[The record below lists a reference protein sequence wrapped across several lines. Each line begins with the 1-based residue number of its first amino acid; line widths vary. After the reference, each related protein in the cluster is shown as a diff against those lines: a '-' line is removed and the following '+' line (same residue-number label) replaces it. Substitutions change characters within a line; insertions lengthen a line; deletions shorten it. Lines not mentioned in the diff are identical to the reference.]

1 MITVK
6 EAQSRIISNKISLNI
21 ETIKVKD
28 SLGRV
33 TCKNIKSKVFNPPN
47 DVSAMD
53 GYALKFKD
61 AIRIKSNPISIVGES
76 SAGSPYKKNI
86 KINQCIRISTGATIP
101 NGLDCILLKE
111 KVKETNGKIFYIN
124 QNIKKGEYIR
134 KKGLNFKKNDLLIR
148 KNHIITSRDIGIITS
163 ANYSN
168 IKVYKK
174 PIVSVLSTG
183 NELRNAGKRISN
195 SVIISSNSSTLGSL
209 IKSAGGKFID
219 LGIAKDNKASL
230 KLKILKSKGS
240 DILLTSGGISVGEHD
255 LVQST
260 LIELGMK
267 VIFWKIAMRPG
278 KPLMFGKLNN
288 MLVLCFP
295 GNPVSTFVGSII
307 FLLPLINSLLNINS
321 QLPTIEA
328 VLSRDL
334 EKNDEREEYM
344 RTKLSYSRNNEIIAR
359 PYLRQDSS
367 MSYYLA
373 KADGLIIRKPYD
385 KALKAG
391 KKVLVIPFSKICNT
405 L

>member
-1 MITVK
+1 MAK
-6 EAQSRIISNKISLNI
+6 L
-21 ETIKVKD
+21 
-28 SLGRV
+28 
-33 TCKNIKSKVFNPPN
+33 F
-47 DVSAMD
+47 
-53 GYALKFKD
+53 
-61 AIRIKSNPISIVGES
+61 IV
-76 SAGSPYKKNI
+76 I
-86 KINQCIRISTGATIP
+86 KI
-101 NGLDCILLKE
+101 L
-111 KVKETNGKIFYIN
+111 
-124 QNIKKGEYIR
+124 KKGEYIR

-148 KNHIITSRDIGIITS
+148 KNNIMTSRDIGIVTS

-183 NELRNAGKRISN
+183 NELRSAGKKISN
-195 SVIISSNSSTLGSL
+195 SVIISSNSSTLGSF
-209 IKSAGGKFID
+209 IESAGGKFID

-240 DILLTSGGISVGEHD
+240 NILLTTGGISVGEHD
-255 LVQST
+255 LVQSA

-267 VIFWKIAMRPG
+267 VIFWKIAMKPG

-288 MLVLCFP
+288 MLILSFP

-307 FLLPLINSLLNINS
+307 FLLPLINSLLNINN
-321 QLPTIEA
+321 QLPITEA
-328 VLSRDL
+328 VLSRNL

-344 RTKLSYSRNNEIIAR
+344 RTKLSYTRNNEIVAH
-359 PYLRQDSS
+359 PYLKQDSS

>member
-6 EAQSRIISNKISLNI
+6 EAQKRIISNKISLNI

-33 TCKNIKSKVFNPPN
+33 TPKNIKSKIFNPPN
-47 DVSAMD
+47 HVSAMD

-61 AIRIKSNPISIVGES
+61 AIKIKYNPISVVGES
-76 SAGSPYKKNI
+76 SAGKPYKKNI
-86 KINQCIRISTGATIP
+86 KNNQCIKISTGAIIP
-101 NGLDCILLKE
+101 NGLNCILLKE
-111 KVKETNGKIFYIN
+111 KVKETNGKIFYVN

-148 KNHIITSRDIGIITS
+148 KNHMITSRDISIITS

-183 NELRNAGKRISN
+183 NELRNAGKKIGN

-267 VIFWKIAMRPG
+267 VIFWKIAMKPG

-307 FLLPLINSLLNINS
+307 FLLPLLNALLNINS
-321 QLPTIEA
+321 QLPISEA
-328 VLSRDL
+328 VLSRMI
-334 EKNDEREEYM
+334 KQQM
-344 RTKLSYSRNNEIIAR
+344 I
-359 PYLRQDSS
+359 
-367 MSYYLA
+367 
-373 KADGLIIRKPYD
+373 
-385 KALKAG
+385 
-391 KKVLVIPFSKICNT
+391 
-405 L
+405 

>member
-6 EAQSRIISNKISLNI
+6 EAQNRIISNKILLNT

-33 TCKNIKSKVFNPPN
+33 TCNNIKSKVFNPPN

-61 AIRIKSNPISIVGES
+61 AIKIKSNQINIVGES
-76 SAGSPYKKNI
+76 SAGKPYKKSI
-86 KINQCIRISTGATIP
+86 KDSQCIKISTGATIP
-101 NGLDCILLKE
+101 NGVNCILLKE
-111 KVKETNGKIFYIN
+111 KIKETNGKIFYIN

-134 KKGLNFKKNDLLIR
+134 KKGLNFNKNDLLIR

-183 NELRNAGKRISN
+183 NELRNAGKRIGN
-195 SVIISSNSSTLGSL
+195 SLIISSNSSTLGSL

-240 DILLTSGGISVGEHD
+240 NILLTSGGISVGEHD

-267 VIFWKIAMRPG
+267 VIFWKIAMKPG

-321 QLPTIEA
+321 KLPITEA

-334 EKNDEREEYM
+334 KKNDAREEYM

-373 KADGLIIRKPYD
+373 KSDGLIIRKPYD
-385 KALKAG
+385 RALKAG
-391 KKVLVIPFSKICNT
+391 KKVLVIPFSKISHT

>member
-6 EAQSRIISNKISLNI
+6 EAQNRIILNKISLNI
-21 ETIKVKD
+21 EIIKVKD

-33 TCKNIKSKVFNPPN
+33 TCKDIKSKIFNPPN

-61 AIRIKSNPISIVGES
+61 AIRINFNPISIVGES
-76 SAGSPYKKNI
+76 SAGNPYKKSVKN
-86 KINQCIRISTGATIP
+86 NQCIKISTGAIIP
-101 NGLDCILLKE
+101 NGLNCILLKE
-111 KVKETNGKIFYIN
+111 RVKENNGKIFYIN

-134 KKGLNFKKNDLLIR
+134 KKGLNFKKNDLLVR
-148 KNHIITSRDIGIITS
+148 KNNIISSRDIGIITS
-163 ANYSN
+163 ANYLN
-168 IKVYKK
+168 VRVYKK

-183 NELRNAGKRISN
+183 NELRNAGKKIGDSI
-195 SVIISSNSSTLGSL
+195 IISSNSSTLGSL

-219 LGIAKDNKASL
+219 LGIAKDTKASL
-230 KLKILKSKGS
+230 KLKISKSKGS

-267 VIFWKIAMRPG
+267 VIFWKIAMKPG

-307 FLLPLINSLLNINS
+307 FLLPLINSLFNRNS
-321 QLPTIEA
+321 HLPITEA

-334 EKNDEREEYM
+334 EKNGEREEYM
-344 RTKLSYSRNNEIIAR
+344 RTKLSYLRNNKIIAR

-367 MSYYLA
+367 MSYYLS

-385 KALKAG
+385 KALQAG